1 MVVESAFKDQNTRK
15 LVSFHMLVSNLL
27 CRVCERSYRAK
38 SGVITQ
44 EFLWEQTPDIIVSC
58 ELWMQRTPDILVFRK
73 FGAILYVL
81 CSQATLDT
89 IVSTCKFS
97 VVTTRAWESEEN
109 WRLRVLL
116 IWNWNYL
123 FKYKYVFK
131 LYTNCYK

>member
-58 ELWMQRTPDILVFRK
+58 EL
-73 FGAILYVL
+73 
-81 CSQATLDT
+81 
-89 IVSTCKFS
+89 
-97 VVTTRAWESEEN
+97 
-109 WRLRVLL
+109 
-116 IWNWNYL
+116 
-123 FKYKYVFK
+123 
-131 LYTNCYK
+131 